1 MLGGFD
7 CIIRLQVT
15 VVWISQSILNIVI
28 FQSWLMNSRDHR
40 NLEARRCMV
49 ELKHGWL
56 MLLLL
61 PLLFP
66 FSHCFSFQTDPKTDP
81 ELSSDILAFVSSF
94 I

>member
-66 FSHCFSFQTDPKTDP
+66 FSHCFSFQTDPQ
-81 ELSSDILAFVSSF
+81 LSSDILAFVSSF